1 MQEFKQ
7 LILGN
12 VSVAYYL
19 AAEFFALLA
28 LILSLYMNSKKR
40 DATSSSTP
48 IQFSWPFLIWD
59 NTKRIVVGQIALFL
73 IFRFITELLGRQLNM
88 WIAVGIGFFLS
99 FGLDKAI
106 QLIKEKSSIFDMNRE
121 KMIEKISTTGP
132 MDTKKDGQ

>member
-28 LILSLYMNSKKR
+28 LILSLYLNSKKR

-48 IQFSWPFLIWD
+48 VEFSWLFLIWD
-59 NTKRIVVGQIALFL
+59 NTKRIVVGQITLFL
-73 IFRFITELLGRQLNM
+73 VFRFVTELLGRELNM
-88 WIAVGIGFFLS
+88 WIAVGVGFFLS

-106 QLIKEKSSIFDMNRE
+106 QIIKERSSLFDMNRE
-121 KMIEKISTTGP
+121 KMISKIGTTGP
-132 MDTKKDGQ
+132 INNQKT

>member
-28 LILSLYMNSKKR
+28 LILSLYLHSQKR
-40 DATSSSTP
+40 DIASSSTP
-48 IQFSWPFLIWD
+48 VKFSLLFLVWD
-59 NTKRIVVGQIALFL
+59 NAKRIFVGQITLFL

-88 WIAVGIGFFLS
+88 WIAVGVGFFLS

-106 QLIKEKSSIFDMNRE
+106 QMIKEKSTLFDMNRE
-121 KMIEKISTTGP
+121 KMIEKISNTGTNNKP
-132 MDTKKDGQ
+132 

>member
-28 LILSLYMNSKKR
+28 LILSLYLNSKKR
-40 DATSSSTP
+40 DAASSSTP
-48 IQFSWPFLIWD
+48 VEFSWLFLIWD
-59 NTKRIVVGQIALFL
+59 NTKRILVGQITLFL
-73 IFRFITELLGRQLNM
+73 IFRFVTELLGRQLNM
-88 WIAVGIGFFLS
+88 WIAVGVGFFLS

-106 QLIKEKSSIFDMNRE
+106 QILKERSSLFDMNRE
-121 KMIEKISTTGP
+121 KMIGKISTTGP
-132 MDTKKDGQ
+132 GDKNSNS

>member
-28 LILSLYMNSKKR
+28 LILSLYLNSKKR
-40 DATSSSTP
+40 DVASSSTP
-48 IQFSWPFLIWD
+48 VEFSWLFLIWD
-59 NTKRIVVGQIALFL
+59 NTKRIVVGQITLFL
-73 IFRFITELLGRQLNM
+73 IFRFVTELLGRELNM
-88 WIAVGIGFFLS
+88 WIAVGVGFFLS

-106 QLIKEKSSIFDMNRE
+106 QVIKERSSLFDMNRE
-121 KMIEKISTTGP
+121 KMIGKIGNTGP
-132 MDTKKDGQ
+132 INNQKP

>member
-28 LILSLYMNSKKR
+28 LILSLYLHSKKR
-40 DATSSSTP
+40 DVASSSTP
-48 IQFSWPFLIWD
+48 VEYSWLFLIWD

-88 WIAVGIGFFLS
+88 WIAVGVGFFLS

-106 QLIKEKSSIFDMNRE
+106 QLIKEKSTIFDMNRE
-121 KMIEKISTTGP
+121 KMIDKISNTGP
-132 MDTKKDGQ
+132 IDKNQKT

>member
-28 LILSLYMNSKKR
+28 LILSLYLNSKKR
-40 DATSSSTP
+40 DVASSSTP
-48 IQFSWPFLIWD
+48 VEFSWLFLIWD
-59 NTKRIVVGQIALFL
+59 NTKRIVVGQITLFL
-73 IFRFITELLGRQLNM
+73 IFRFVTELLGRELNM
-88 WIAVGIGFFLS
+88 WIAVGVGFFLS

-106 QLIKEKSSIFDMNRE
+106 QVIKERSSLFDMNRE
-121 KMIEKISTTGP
+121 KMIEKISNTGP
-132 MDTKKDGQ
+132 INNQKT

>member
-28 LILSLYMNSKKR
+28 LILSLYLNSKKR
-40 DATSSSTP
+40 DVASSSTP
-48 IQFSWPFLIWD
+48 VEFSWLFLIWD
-59 NTKRIVVGQIALFL
+59 NTKRIVVGQITLFL
-73 IFRFITELLGRQLNM
+73 VFRFVTELLGRELNM
-88 WIAVGIGFFLS
+88 WIAVGVGFFLS

-106 QLIKEKSSIFDMNRE
+106 QIIKERSSLFDMNRE
-121 KMIEKISTTGP
+121 KMISKIGNTGP
-132 MDTKKDGQ
+132 ANNQKP

>member
-28 LILSLYMNSKKR
+28 LILSLYLNSKKR
-40 DATSSSTP
+40 DVASSSTP
-48 IQFSWPFLIWD
+48 VQFSWLFLVWD
-59 NTKRIVVGQIALFL
+59 NTKRIVVGQITLFL

-88 WIAVGIGFFLS
+88 WIAVGVGFTLS

-106 QLIKEKSSIFDMNRE
+106 QLIKEKSSLFDMNRD
-121 KMIEKISTTGP
+121 KMIEKISTTG
-132 MDTKKDGQ
+132 KNSNQ

>member
-28 LILSLYMNSKKR
+28 LILSLYMGSKKR
-40 DATSSSTP
+40 DVTSSSTP
-48 IQFSWPFLIWD
+48 IQFSWLFLIWD
-59 NTKRIVVGQIALFL
+59 NTKRIVVGQITMFL
-73 IFRFITELLGRQLNM
+73 IFRFMTELLGRELNM
-88 WIAVGIGFFLS
+88 WWAVGVGFFLS

-106 QLIKEKSSIFDMNRE
+106 QMIKERSSLFDMNRE

-132 MDTKKDGQ
+132 IDKPKN